1 MAPSNITRWVDLR
14 NTGLRSGRRTR
25 RRPMGAFV
33 QIVPWLTLLVVL
45 ALFFSVWHRVAV
57 VPGIHFSLPAGAF
70 VEGSAGSANLV
81 LLRAAH
87 PAPATLAFF
96 NDVRFSL
103 TNGTDAARL
112 QKDISASL
120 DRGQGGTL
128 LLLADREVPHG
139 DVMAAVGIAR
149 MAGVREVNV
158 AVKPD

>member
-1 MAPSNITRWVDLR
+1 MASSDITRWVDLR
-14 NTGLRSGRRTR
+14 GTGLRSGRRTR
-25 RRPMGAFV
+25 RHPAGAFF

-57 VPGIHFSLPAGAF
+57 VPGIHFSLPKGAF
-70 VEGSAGSANLV
+70 LEGSAGSANLI
-81 LLRAAH
+81 LLRASH
-87 PAPATLAFF
+87 PAPSTLAFF

-103 TNGTDAARL
+103 TNETDAARL
-112 QKDISASL
+112 QKDISAAL
-120 DRGQGGTL
+120 ARGQGDSL

-149 MAGVREVNV
+149 EAGVRDVNV